1 MSLAFDQI
9 KEELKLKDY
18 NLWLLIDDNNDE
30 QLEQKVIE
38 TTRLENIKNYTISKY
53 DNCYITNSKYS
64 DEYKRIYEWNICKR
78 RGYIC
83 SNINV
88 KTVNNESI

>member
-64 DEYKRIYEWNICKR
+64 DEYKEFMNGTSAKKRIYLIA
-78 RGYIC
+78 
-83 SNINV
+83 
-88 KTVNNESI
+88 TLM

>member
-1 MSLAFDQI
+1 MM
-9 KEELKLKDY
+9 K
-18 NLWLLIDDNNDE
+18 

-64 DEYKRIYEWNICKR
+64 DEYKEFMNGTSAKR
-78 RGYIC
+78 RGYI
-83 SNINV
+83 
-88 KTVNNESI
+88 